1 MSLSEFLKVTKDF
14 LNDLLSTYPELETG
28 LDPNLRTIVAGSEPD
43 SPATK
48 EVFEYVSAK
57 WPPHFFDILGEKATM
72 FETECHLLP
81 GIDFH
86 VLWNENI
93 TDKTKLVIWKYLKLI
108 VLTVVGSMP
117 GGENASKVFQDMN
130 DEELKEKLEEATKDI
145 NDFFKDMPIPNPETL
160 KDHIQGLMTG
170 KLGQLAKEI
179 ADETVGAATPETMQD
194 MLKDPSKMFGLVN
207 SVGSKID
214 SKIKSGE
221 LKESELMEE
230 ASEMLKKMKD
240 FPGLDQLFKKFA
252 GGGKVD
258 LSGMASKLNQN
269 VKMAKTK
276 ERLSQKLKERQQ
288 QGQAA
293 AAAPAAPAEE
303 AVPAKPKNSDN
314 NKKKK
319 KKKKKVPAPLP
330 DQAGTE

>member
-57 WPPHFFDILGEKATM
+57 WPPHFFDILGEKPTM

-117 GGENASKVFQDMN
+117 GGENASKIFQDMN

-179 ADETVGAATPETMQD
+179 AHDTQ
-194 MLKDPSKMFGLVN
+194 LKHEIVVQIVL
-207 SVGSKID
+207 
-214 SKIKSGE
+214 
-221 LKESELMEE
+221 EE
-230 ASEMLKKMKD
+230 
-240 FPGLDQLFKKFA
+240 
-252 GGGKVD
+252 
-258 LSGMASKLNQN
+258 
-269 VKMAKTK
+269 
-276 ERLSQKLKERQQ
+276 
-288 QGQAA
+288 
-293 AAAPAAPAEE
+293 
-303 AVPAKPKNSDN
+303 
-314 NKKKK
+314 
-319 KKKKKVPAPLP
+319 
-330 DQAGTE
+330 